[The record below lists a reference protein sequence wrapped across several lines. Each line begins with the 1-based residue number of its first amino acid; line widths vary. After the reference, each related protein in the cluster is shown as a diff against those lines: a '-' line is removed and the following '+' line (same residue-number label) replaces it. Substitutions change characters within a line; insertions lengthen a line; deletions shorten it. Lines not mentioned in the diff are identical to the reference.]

1 MVLAI
6 DATDVEIQG
15 LNFLKRLVHQHSG
28 SWRRI
33 TIEAELSAEELVMQA
48 FSRLLPKYKYTV
60 MTLDTTQLIIILPS
74 SLMALHLK
82 IDSFSQIALLKD
94 HG

>member
-1 MVLAI
+1 MVLAF
-6 DATDVEIQG
+6 DATDVEFQG
-15 LNFLKRLVHQHSG
+15 LNFLKRLVHQQSG

-60 MTLDTTQLIIILPS
+60 MTLDTTQLITLPS
-74 SLMALHLK
+74 SFVDGASPQ
-82 IDSFSQIALLKD
+82 D
-94 HG
+94 